1 MTTTSNRIRALAL
14 VAAAAVTIGACGS
27 GGSKTSAT
35 TAAPAAGA
43 AGPEPAAVA
52 LSLSE
57 TGCDPAVLSAPAG
70 AVAFA
75 VDNTRDAKA
84 EFEIISAVPKIIAEE
99 FLEPG
104 ASATYTVTLAAGE
117 YQLICGAPSDTR
129 GALTVTGEGGGQAA
143 LAVDEAEL
151 ANATSAYSAYVNEQ
165 VDLLVTGTA
174 ELVAAVKAGD
184 LAQAKELYAP
194 VRRPWE
200 RIEPVAELFPDS
212 DAAIDSRV
220 DDFTGPDDPAFTG
233 FHRLEKGL
241 WQDGTTSG
249 LSSLADRLAADVDEL
264 AGNVRSLTITPDVM
278 VNGAAGLIEEAAQTK
293 ITGEEERY
301 SRTDLDTFA
310 ANVDGARVI
319 FQGVSGLLEGVDPAL
334 KAEIGDR
341 FATIDRLLAPY
352 QQGDTFVPYDQLD
365 ETARTQLKAA
375 LAGLS
380 ENLALV
386 AGALGLEVS

>member
-1 MTTTSNRIRALAL
+1 MTTSTRLRALAL
-14 VAAAAVTIGACGS
+14 VAATAATVGACGND
-27 GGSKTSAT
+27 GAGTSAT
-35 TAAPAAGA
+35 TAAAAAGA
-43 AGPEPAAVA
+43 AAPGPTPIA
-52 LSLSE
+52 LSLTE
-57 TGCDPAVLSAPAG
+57 TGCDPAVLTAPAG

-75 VDNTRDAKA
+75 VDNARDAKA
-84 EFEIISAVPKIIAEE
+84 EFEIISAVPKIVAEE

-104 ASATYTVTLAAGE
+104 AAATYTVTLAAGE
-117 YQLICGAPSDTR
+117 YQVICGAPSDTR

-143 LAVDEAEL
+143 LTVDKAEL
-151 ANATSAYSAYVNEQ
+151 AAATTAYAAYVNEQ
-165 VDLLVTGTA
+165 VDLLVTGT
-174 ELVAAVKAGD
+174 EQLVAAVKAGD
-184 LAQAKELYAP
+184 LETAKGLYAP

-241 WQDGTTSG
+241 WEDGTTSG
-249 LSSLADRLAADVDEL
+249 LESLADRLNTDVDEL

-310 ANVDGARVI
+310 ANVEGARVI
-319 FQGVSGLLEGVDPAL
+319 YQGVSGLLEGVDPAL
-334 KAEIGDR
+334 NAEIADR
-341 FATIDRLLAPY
+341 FTTIDRLLTPY
-352 QQGDTFVPYDQLD
+352 EKGDAYVPYDQLD
-365 ETARTQLKAA
+365 ETARTRLKAA

-386 AGALGLEVS
+386 AGAFGLEVA